1 MFVFG
6 IITGIAATLIVQTIG
21 RALGLWGKR
30 QIVGKDSVD
39 QTKI

>member
-6 IITGIAATLIVQTIG
+6 LVVGIGVTLTVQTIG
-21 RALGLWGKR
+21 KALGLWGKR